1 MNDLLRVSVSPR
13 RPVKI
18 FFLTEIRA
26 KTRTR
31 LFGAAT
37 AWVCVLL
44 LLGCS
49 GDPGKGPL
57 EVKWDRDACER
68 CRMVLSDRAYAAQ
81 VRFFPEESR
90 SKVFKFDD
98 IGCAVLWLE
107 DKPWS
112 RDPKTEIWVRDRLSD
127 QWIDARTA
135 VYIKGRV
142 TPMEYGLG
150 AQSQADPNGMDFAQ
164 ARSHI
169 AEVEQR
175 FNVHGVELLDRLR
188 KQAAE
193 REALNQAPKMEGK
206 SN

>member
-1 MNDLLRVSVSPR
+1 MLLY
-13 RPVKI
+13 
-18 FFLTEIRA
+18 
-26 KTRTR
+26 
-31 LFGAAT
+31 AAM
-37 AWVCVLL
+37 AWVFVLL
-44 LLGCS
+44 LAGCS
-49 GDPGKGPL
+49 GDPGQGPVG
-57 EVKWDRDACER
+57 VKWDRDACER

-81 VRFFPEESR
+81 VRFFPEDGR

-107 DKPWS
+107 DKPWK
-112 RDPKTEIWVRDRLSD
+112 RDPKTEIWVRDMLSD

-135 VYIKGRV
+135 VYVKGRI

-169 AEVEQR
+169 AEVEKR

-188 KQAAE
+188 KQAEE
-193 REALNQAPKMEGK
+193 RASSRAGTRSTN
-206 SN
+206 